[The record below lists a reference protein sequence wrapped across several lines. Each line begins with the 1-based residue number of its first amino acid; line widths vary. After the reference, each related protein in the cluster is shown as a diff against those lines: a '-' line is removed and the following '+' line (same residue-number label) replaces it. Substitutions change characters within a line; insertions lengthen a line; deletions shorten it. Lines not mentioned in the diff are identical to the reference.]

1 MEAPLFFRR
10 PELTP
15 PLSLPDE
22 RRLADAGQLNN
33 LRVGMVLKQSHCM
46 VKLQDR
52 QRYLCRHHHRHARRS
67 YCAAALS
74 SGQDVSAAHS
84 RFAGAGET
92 PPSFGLNPSGCRSA
106 KPLTDLLMIGEQPKT
121 MKRHPAADNK
131 SEPDGVICYFTKSM
145 AEQTLSREV
154 ILVAQHHFH
163 HGFVFIVRVIRHTD
177 NTQLARIE
185 INGHGILSL
194 LSPVLPVNR
203 PYILYFITGFQHE
216 VKKLKSHKTI
226 TL

>member
-1 MEAPLFFRR
+1 
-10 PELTP
+10 
-15 PLSLPDE
+15 
-22 RRLADAGQLNN
+22 
-33 LRVGMVLKQSHCM
+33 
-46 VKLQDR
+46 
-52 QRYLCRHHHRHARRS
+52 
-67 YCAAALS
+67 
-74 SGQDVSAAHS
+74 
-84 RFAGAGET
+84 
-92 PPSFGLNPSGCRSA
+92 
-106 KPLTDLLMIGEQPKT
+106 
-121 MKRHPAADNK
+121 
-131 SEPDGVICYFTKSM
+131 M